1 MRHLSA
7 LLEKEWMET
16 LRDAKR
22 LILVAVFVFFGLL
35 SPLTAKLTP
44 ELFSLIADSPGMSG
58 IKMSI
63 PEPDIFAYYEQFLKN
78 MSQMILFAVI
88 LAFMGS
94 VSQEKAEG
102 TASLVLTKG
111 VSRTVFLAAK
121 LLSVLT
127 IISVAYCLSAIL
139 FLLYTSLLF
148 GTAVIAGTWAALS
161 LMWLYLL
168 FVSALVLLA
177 STLSKSIGM
186 SALLAF
192 GLVFFLMAISPLPVL
207 RDWSPMLLSS
217 LPTRIL
223 QGLATFRQ
231 IIRPVITGIL
241 SIPVCWL
248 ISSWSFSRQ
257 EL

>member
-22 LILVAVFVFFGLL
+22 LVLVAVFVFVGLL
-35 SPLTAKLTP
+35 SPLMAKLTP

-58 IKMSI
+58 IRMSI
-63 PEPDIFAYYEQFLKN
+63 PEPDIFTYYEQFLKN
-78 MSQMILFAVI
+78 MSQMILFAVM

-111 VSRTVFLAAK
+111 VSRIVFLTAK
-121 LLSVLT
+121 FLSVLT
-127 IISVAYCLSAIL
+127 IISAAYWLSAIL
-139 FLLYTSLLF
+139 FLLYTSLLY
-148 GTAVIAGTWAALS
+148 GTSVIAGTWAALS

-177 STLSKSIGM
+177 STFSRSIGM

-192 GLVFFLMAISPLPVL
+192 GLVFFLMAVSALPVL
-207 RDWSPMLLSS
+207 RDWSPMSLSA
-217 LPTRIL
+217 LPSRIL

-241 SIPVCWL
+241 SIPVCL
-248 ISSWSFSRQ
+248 LLSSWSFSRQ